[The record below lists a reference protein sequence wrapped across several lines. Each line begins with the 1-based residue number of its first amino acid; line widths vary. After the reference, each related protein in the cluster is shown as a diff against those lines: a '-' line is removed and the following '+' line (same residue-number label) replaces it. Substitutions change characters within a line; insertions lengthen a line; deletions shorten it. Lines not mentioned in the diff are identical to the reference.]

1 MDVLYLTSEGLTE
14 PIGYSQILPF
24 LCDLSKKGVR
34 IYVLSLENEHMY
46 KKGKKRIEDIVNNA
60 GIKWDVI
67 VDSNKIPVVSFF
79 RNYHRIKSHA
89 SRLCKI
95 VSFDIVHCR
104 SYPVANI
111 GMYLKRRYQIKFLFD
126 MRMFYADDKADTHT
140 WKVGNPVYRMM
151 YLYFKNKEKKLFNL
165 SDYIVT
171 KTETSKKILIQDYNV
186 QIPISVIPSCVDFNH
201 FRRDAITTESQNELR
216 EKLGITKDDFIISYI
231 GSLGNC
237 YMLNEMMDFVSEL
250 MKVKVQTK
258 FLVITPDSE
267 DIVLSSAKRYG
278 IDEKKIIV
286 DFALRNQMPLYISIT
301 DVSIFFIRP
310 VFSKKASSPKKMG
323 EVLSLGIPIITNKH
337 VGDVDAIVENG
348 KFGLLIEDFSTNSY
362 QQVISQLDNLLK
374 TEPLLCSDAA
384 KSYFS
389 LEKGVNEY
397 EKIYNLLVSK

>member
-1 MDVLYLTSEGLTE
+1 
-14 PIGYSQILPF
+14 
-24 LCDLSKKGVR
+24 
-34 IYVLSLENEHMY
+34 
-46 KKGKKRIEDIVNNA
+46 
-60 GIKWDVI
+60 
-67 VDSNKIPVVSFF
+67 
-79 RNYHRIKSHA
+79 
-89 SRLCKI
+89 
-95 VSFDIVHCR
+95 
-104 SYPVANI
+104 
-111 GMYLKRRYQIKFLFD
+111 
-126 MRMFYADDKADTHT
+126 
-140 WKVGNPVYRMM
+140 
-151 YLYFKNKEKKLFNL
+151 
-165 SDYIVT
+165 
-171 KTETSKKILIQDYNV
+171 
-186 QIPISVIPSCVDFNH
+186 
-201 FRRDAITTESQNELR
+201 
-216 EKLGITKDDFIISYI
+216 
-231 GSLGNC
+231 
-237 YMLNEMMDFVSEL
+237 